1 MMSPGYR
8 NLSVVSHQPIQHKE
22 HSRERTGRERPLHP
36 LLQNETRRMQIE
48 LPRRRTLG

>member
-22 HSRERTGRERPLHP
+22 HSRELTGREHP

-48 LPRRRTLG
+48 LPRRRILG